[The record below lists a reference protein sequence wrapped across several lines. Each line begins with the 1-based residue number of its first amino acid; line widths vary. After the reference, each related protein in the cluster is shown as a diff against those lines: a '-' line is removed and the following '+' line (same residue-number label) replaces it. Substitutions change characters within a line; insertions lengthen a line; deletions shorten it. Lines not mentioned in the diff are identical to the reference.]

1 MVNDKM
7 VNSFMEKKI
16 YISPVSESMNLHA
29 MQAMMDSPLLGPAST
44 PKNPFSAPKKK
55 VEVF

>member
-16 YISPVSESMNLHA
+16 YISPVSESMNLHT
-29 MQAMMDSPLLGPAST
+29 MQAMMDSPMFGPASV
-44 PKNPFSAPKKK
+44 PKTLAPKRPDDK
-55 VEVF
+55 VF

>member
-29 MQAMMDSPLLGPAST
+29 MQAMMDSPMFGPASV
-44 PKNPFSAPKKK
+44 PKTLAPKRPDDK
-55 VEVF
+55 VF